1 MAAFLCLENR
11 GVAVSSPRIST
22 APLPIFLLFLL
33 SGATSLV
40 YEVVWLRKL
49 ILIFG
54 STQFA
59 TSAILSTFMAGLAL
73 GAFVAGRRLTRSHI
87 APLKIYGLLEIGIG
101 VYALCVPFLFR
112 ALSPVYQ
119 ALWDAGMSESFVALS
134 VAKFAGIAVVLLPPT
149 VMMGATLPILSRQI
163 ADDPKRIGGKVG
175 ALYAINTFGAV
186 AGTFL
191 AGFVLVPH
199 LGVRQTLWV
208 TAAVNGLLGLT
219 AMWLAGRRPRPE
231 SAASAEP
238 SGDVEQA
245 PVPDSPALAA
255 ARRRMPLVLLVFGLS
270 GFGALVLEVAWT
282 RILSLVMGS
291 SVYAFSLMLLAFL
304 VGLAA
309 GSAFFAG
316 WLRKR
321 PGTDPAAMLGVLL
334 IAAGFMAYATSF
346 AFRVLPRMF
355 AEVYFWTQ
363 GQTDWLTG
371 SGWMSANQWMVFQFL
386 CGLLIMFPATFA
398 LGGIF
403 PAVLQLHTRQL
414 DQVGTSVGTVYASN
428 TVGTIVGAAMAGFVL
443 IPTVGMLNA
452 VTGVAILEVAL
463 GTLIIFAV
471 VTRPHRLRPA
481 LLLTAVVICGLFFRL
496 PQWDVRLMNSG
507 IYMNLFGEG
516 WTDWETFSQFIY
528 ENNETVFV
536 SEGLTA
542 TVFVADQ
549 PRFQNRYLSVNGKIE
564 ASTNA
569 DLETQLMISHLP
581 LMMHADPK
589 DIMVIG
595 LASGIS
601 VGSVATHPVETIRVI
616 EVEKEMEHAARLF
629 EEHNNYV
636 LDDPRLVLSFN
647 DARNDLEFSS
657 TTYDVIISEPSNP
670 WMTVAANLFTEDF
683 FRMARTRLREGGIFS
698 QWVQNYYLPK
708 EDLRSII
715 AAFRA
720 SFPYVM
726 LFETYNGIDLL
737 LMGSQEPIQLDLER
751 FDKRM
756 TELRVLMDLGRV
768 GIRTPSNV
776 LELFRL
782 GPEDIDRVV
791 AGAPRNT
798 DDNARVEFSA
808 PKTFGVYTLGEN
820 LEYLRQFVSDP
831 VDYVT
836 PEPGPEAADELRLQI
851 ARGLFF
857 RQEYDLARHTLEAV
871 GLPEFSTRV
880 ADLARRIDQ
889 AAAAP

>member
-1 MAAFLCLENR
+1 M
-11 GVAVSSPRIST
+11 SSPRIST
-22 APLPIFLLFLL
+22 AHLPIFLLFLL

-119 ALWDAGMSESFVALS
+119 ALWDAGMSESFLALS
-134 VAKFAGIAVVLLPPT
+134 VAKFVGIAVVLLPPT

-175 ALYAINTFGAV
+175 MLYAINTFGAV

-282 RILSLVMGS
+282 RVLSLVMGS

-371 SGWMSANQWMVFQFL
+371 SGWMSADQWMVFQFL

-428 TVGTIVGAAMAGFVL
+428 TVGAIVGAAMAGFVL

-507 IYMNLFGEG
+507 VYMNLFGEG

-536 SEGLTA
+536 GEGLTA

-715 AAFRA
+715 AAFRT

-791 AGAPRNT
+791 TGAPRNT

-871 GLPEFSTRV
+871 RLPEFSTRV
-880 ADLARRIDQ
+880 ADLAHRIDQ
-889 AAAAP
+889 AADTP